1 MKVSLIVVQG
11 KPEGKV
17 IPLSMPRFKIGRGE
31 DCHLRPNNE
40 QVSRNHAEVVLEPD
54 RVIVRDLGSRNG
66 TLVNNRKIGNEE
78 YVLKNKD
85 LIQVGP
91 LTFAVSIQGAPVEV
105 GVKPKA
111 DPVTRAASLDDVSD
125 DQVDSWL
132 VGDQNNP
139 APERPSG
146 VYTGDTMTF
155 NAYKDASKPKSDPA
169 QVAAPKSN
177 PAQPVAAPKS
187 NPAQPVAA
195 APPAKAAPA
204 PPQPEPAPSAPES
217 KPMSEAETVYD
228 KLDDEDEPG
237 EDLGDETE
245 IDDEIS
251 EEGFVDESNPF
262 HAAKKKPGAEPESKG
277 DTAKQSFKDSS
288 SAAEDLL
295 RKMME
300 RRRAGR

>member
-40 QVSRNHAEVVLEPD
+40 QVSRNHAEVVVEHD

-66 TLVNNRKIGNEE
+66 TFVNNRRIGPEE
-78 YVLKNKD
+78 CVLRNKD

-91 LTFAVSIQGAPVEV
+91 LTFAVSIQGAPVAAGARPV
-105 GVKPKA
+105 V
-111 DPVTRAASLDDVSD
+111 DPVARAASLDDVSN
-125 DQVDSWL
+125 DQIDAWL

-146 VYTGDTMTF
+146 IYTGDTMTF
-155 NAYKDASKPKSDPA
+155 NAYKDASKPKS
-169 QVAAPKSN
+169 N
-177 PAQPVAAPKS
+177 PAQPKAGAAPPSPTAK
-187 NPAQPVAA
+187 AA
-195 APPAKAAPA
+195 APPSPKPA
-204 PPQPEPAPSAPES
+204 PPPEPA
-217 KPMSEAETVYD
+217 EADTVFD
-228 KLDDEDEPG
+228 KLDDEEFPRDAE
-237 EDLGDETE
+237 GDETE
-245 IDDEIS
+245 IEGEMGEGGEADEVDALT
-251 EEGFVDESNPF
+251 EDEFVDESNPF
-262 HAAKKKPGAEPESKG
+262 YAAKKKAAQPEAKA

-288 SAAEDLL
+288 AAAEDLL